1 MEIELIDCP
10 ACGKRVSSQAS
21 SCPQCGQPINTG
33 QSENN
38 TAIGGDQ
45 LAGIKI
51 ILCAILAV
59 VMIIFST
66 MRVDPLLR
74 LAVGIILCAIAFAGK
89 GKLDSTRRTNNRPV
103 EPALP
108 KDVLYIGR
116 GALWSMIIGAII
128 FPIIFAPI
136 AVFLGLLAVSKKNKL
151 GWWGIIGGGFELIWV
166 IMFDFI

>member
-1 MEIELIDCP
+1 MIVELIDCP
-10 ACGKRVSSQAS
+10 ACGNRVSSQAVF
-21 SCPQCGQPINTG
+21 CPKCGQPINAEGPGNHIGTG
-33 QSENN
+33 S
-38 TAIGGDQ
+38 DQ

-66 MRVDPLLR
+66 MKVDPLLR
-74 LAVGIILCAIAFAGK
+74 LGVGIILCVIAFAGK
-89 GKLDSTRRTNNRPV
+89 GKLGPTRQTNNRPV

-116 GALWSMIIGAII
+116 GALWSMIVGAII

-136 AVFLGLLAVSKKNKL
+136 AVFLGFIAVSKKNKL
-151 GWWGIIGGGFELIWV
+151 GWWGIIGGGLEIIWV